1 MLVRHYPNFN
11 QPYTRHYMGCQSGKL
26 VEQFSELP
34 LEQFAKDDWLWI
46 DEIVPQTELLSGVH
60 SPHEYSGYDLH
71 VRKQPVMAQF
81 VHHDHLIIPDLD
93 CEAEGEQTIS
103 LIVYPDF
110 IWTRRSQAIKG
121 FDGLLDSTDFKTHA
135 IQHKTTAYV
144 FVGILRVM
152 LNSLNQQLLRNE
164 RQTYA
169 LEDTFLQRK
178 QGYRASNNTS
188 NPTDAVVDDPLVNL
202 MHLSNAKKLAELRIH
217 VAWLRKQFDAFERV
231 SATLL
236 DPAQGSFHQLQR
248 DLLQQEAM
256 PYFQHLADQIQRAL
270 TKIQHL
276 RDIHL
281 SLEQWLA
288 SQQVEKTNQ
297 TLLRLTWV
305 SVIFL
310 PAVVIAGIFGMNVSL
325 FTDPRHIWSADS
337 QIAFAL
343 LLLAVSI
350 SSGLYFI
357 QQQKNQR

>member
-1 MLVRHYPNFN
+1 
-11 QPYTRHYMGCQSGKL
+11 
-26 VEQFSELP
+26 VEQFFELP
-34 LEQFAKDDWLWI
+34 LEKFAQDDWLWI
-46 DEIVPQTELLSGVH
+46 DEVVPHAELLAGVH

-93 CEAEGEQTIS
+93 CETEGEQTIS

-178 QGYRASNNTS
+178 QGHRPSFETS
-188 NPTDAVVDDPLVNL
+188 HPKSEPAVDDPLANL

-231 SATLL
+231 AATLL
-236 DPAQGSFHQLQR
+236 DPTQGSFHQLQR

-325 FTDPRHIWSADS
+325 FTDPHHIWSADS

-343 LLLAVSI
+343 LI
-350 SSGLYFI
+350 IG
-357 QQQKNQR
+357 R

>member
-26 VEQFSELP
+26 VEQFFELP

-110 IWTRRSQAIKG
+110 IWPRRSQAIKG

-188 NPTDAVVDDPLVNL
+188 NPT
-202 MHLSNAKKLAELRIH
+202 
-217 VAWLRKQFDAFERV
+217 
-231 SATLL
+231 
-236 DPAQGSFHQLQR
+236 
-248 DLLQQEAM
+248 
-256 PYFQHLADQIQRAL
+256 
-270 TKIQHL
+270 
-276 RDIHL
+276 
-281 SLEQWLA
+281 
-288 SQQVEKTNQ
+288 
-297 TLLRLTWV
+297 
-305 SVIFL
+305 
-310 PAVVIAGIFGMNVSL
+310 
-325 FTDPRHIWSADS
+325 
-337 QIAFAL
+337 
-343 LLLAVSI
+343 
-350 SSGLYFI
+350 
-357 QQQKNQR
+357 